1 MSSEAVSAAMAE
13 AARESCPDAEIVEI
27 PLADGGEGTLDVLLA
42 ATGAQLHRV
51 PVKDPLGRPISAGF
65 GQKGKLGIIETA
77 SACGLSLLAKDERNP
92 LEASTY
98 GVGEIIMAAY
108 EAGCRRLLIG
118 LGGSA
123 TCDGGAGMLSVP
135 GVKAA
140 LKDMEVE
147 ILCDVDSPLTGP
159 EGAARVFAPQKG
171 ASPEDVEMLEEK
183 LSRMAEEMK
192 EETGKDVSGLPGAGA
207 AGGLGAALMAYSDAT
222 VVSGIGRI
230 MDLSDFDD
238 AVDGAALVIT
248 GEGHTDAQTLAGKL
262 PLGVLRKAKVH
273 DKDIR
278 VALVSGRIDDGIEA
292 SLRDAGFTDICQATP
307 DGVPV
312 SKAINPENAR
322 KYIKKAIKRLL
333 S

>member
-1 MSSEAVSAAMAE
+1 MSSEAVSAEMAE
-13 AARESCPDAEIVEI
+13 AVRESCPDAEIVEI
-27 PLADGGEGTLDVLLA
+27 PLADGGEGTLGVLLA

-98 GVGEIIMAAY
+98 GVGELIMAAY

-183 LSRMAEEMK
+183 LSRMAEEIY
-192 EETGKDVSGLPGAGA
+192 PGH
-207 AGGLGAALMAYSDAT
+207 LN
-222 VVSGIGRI
+222 
-230 MDLSDFDD
+230 
-238 AVDGAALVIT
+238 
-248 GEGHTDAQTLAGKL
+248 
-262 PLGVLRKAKVH
+262 P
-273 DKDIR
+273 
-278 VALVSGRIDDGIEA
+278 LVS
-292 SLRDAGFTDICQATP
+292 SHFKH
-307 DGVPV
+307 VY
-312 SKAINPENAR
+312 S
-322 KYIKKAIKRLL
+322 
-333 S
+333 